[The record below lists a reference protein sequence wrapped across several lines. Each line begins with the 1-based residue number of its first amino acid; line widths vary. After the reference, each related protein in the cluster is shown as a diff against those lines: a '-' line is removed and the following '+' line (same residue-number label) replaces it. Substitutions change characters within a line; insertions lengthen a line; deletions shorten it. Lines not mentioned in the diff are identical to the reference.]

1 MISRKIRSYRIKN
14 HFTQKEVADELGI
27 KKSRVTAWESGLE
40 EPTEKEIKKL
50 SELFCVSPRVLRG
63 LGNYKPIEIVKCNE
77 DTKNISLI
85 FALIGGVCSI
95 IGLGMVVSLL
105 VSFNAL
111 NNKNIEFADQNH
123 IQEIFNQSSMSYFWT
138 GGAIICLSIVCF
150 IIYYIL
156 RHVRLINRKKK

>member
-14 HFTQKEVADELGI
+14 HFTQKEVANELGI
-27 KKSRVTAWESGLE
+27 KKSKVTAWESGLE

-85 FALIGGVCSI
+85 FALIGGVTSI
-95 IGLGMVVSLL
+95 IGVGMIMSMIVSSNSLSNKIIEYINQNQIEETFTKSTMSYVCFGAGLIL
-105 VSFNAL
+105 VS
-111 NNKNIEFADQNH
+111 
-123 IQEIFNQSSMSYFWT
+123 
-138 GGAIICLSIVCF
+138 IVLF

-156 RHVRLINRKKK
+156 RHVRIINRKKK

>member
-27 KKSRVTAWESGLE
+27 KKSKVTAWESGLE
-40 EPTEKEIKKL
+40 EPSEKEIKKL

-85 FALIGGVCSI
+85 FALIGGVTSI
-95 IGLGMVVSLL
+95 IGVGMIMSMIVSSNSL
-105 VSFNAL
+105 S
-111 NNKNIEFADQNH
+111 NKIIEYINQNQ
-123 IQEIFNQSSMSYFWT
+123 IEEILTKYSISYFRV
-138 GGAIICLSIVCF
+138 GGAIICLSIACF

-156 RHVRLINRKKK
+156 RHVRITNRKKK

>member
-50 SELFCVSPRVLRG
+50 SELFCVSPRVLKG

-85 FALIGGVCSI
+85 FALIGGVCGI
-95 IGLGMVVSLL
+95 IGIGMVVSMLCTTSSITNNLSEDFQSDAIVNVYTKTGDCYFWLGMGLIL
-105 VSFNAL
+105 VS
-111 NNKNIEFADQNH
+111 
-123 IQEIFNQSSMSYFWT
+123 
-138 GGAIICLSIVCF
+138 IVLF
-150 IIYYIL
+150 IIYYFI
-156 RHVRLINRKKK
+156 RHVRFSNRKKK